1 MTRSLTG
8 DAQFHSRKES
18 KLCLQTNSEKS
29 RKNKGEEKKWNAGL
43 LKKAVDDEE
52 DFKRDRTRRR
62 CDVGG

>member
-18 KLCLQTNSEKS
+18 K
-29 RKNKGEEKKWNAGL
+29 KNKGEEQERNTGL
-43 LKKAVDDEE
+43 LTKAVDDEE
-52 DFKRDRTRRR
+52 DFKQDRTRRR